1 MHIKETNLLQDHL
14 EYKSFLARCRHEW
27 KHPVVGVNGFERLTS
42 NNMEEV
48 MHHVANIGPL
58 GVVIG
63 GTELKV

>member
-1 MHIKETNLLQDHL
+1 M
-14 EYKSFLARCRHEW
+14 SFLARCRHEW